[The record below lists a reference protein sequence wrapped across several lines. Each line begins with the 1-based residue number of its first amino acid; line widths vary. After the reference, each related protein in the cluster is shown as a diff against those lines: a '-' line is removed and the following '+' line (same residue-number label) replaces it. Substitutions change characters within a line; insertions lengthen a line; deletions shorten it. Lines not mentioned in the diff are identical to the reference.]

1 MNTCV
6 PAPLPNLHVKLTHV
20 STIIVVAGTI
30 ISFIPLI
37 LVGSSNKL
45 NGITGPSPDIHS
57 GTYTGDD
64 YLSSNTPIVYSP
76 FCRESLIA
84 SLAIGIPFFLDLLLD
99 LFATRSF
106 KDYLDGGKTSDTVR
120 MNLVER
126 SFFIVGVLMSGLT
139 SIAPVNTHFDVII
152 ALWAASTNVTTFLCI
167 APLFIFLERIS
178 TNVRNPKQQMEQTLI
193 AVVCVTMVGILGSW
207 QTIQLP
213 SSAPSYHT
221 ITLVCLILIVVI
233 MAVFVN
239 NLANQSMKHLRKIWN
254 DTAAVTPDNYH
265 GTMDETSTFAIR
277 TPYERIND
285 GWKQLRRQFELNYA
299 VIWVSFAL
307 LVVITSNVWFYID
320 NYVGSFSNYRY
331 GFYNY
336 IKMMANA
343 VVLVVEMRIRT
354 NEVKS
359 GLDVIES
366 RRAFVRFVSH
376 EVRTPLS
383 TAIMGLQLLLEESS
397 EEQAAAAAAAAVVAV
412 GSVATTN
419 AAASLNT
426 RRQEHKDMLR

>member
-1 MNTCV
+1 MDTCV
-6 PAPLPNLHVKLTHV
+6 PTPSIHRMKFIHVASL
-20 STIIVVAGTI
+20 IVIGGTL

-37 LVGSSNKL
+37 LVASNKL
-45 NGITGPSPDIHS
+45 IYDILPSPAIHS
-57 GTYTGDD
+57 GTATNNGDD

-106 KDYLDGGKTSDTVR
+106 KNILDGGKTSDAVR

-126 SFFIVGVLMSGLT
+126 SFFVVGVLMSGLT
-139 SIAPVNTHFDVII
+139 SIAPLNTRFDII
-152 ALWAASTNVTTFLCI
+152 SALWAASTNVTTFLCI
-167 APLFIFLERIS
+167 VPLFMFLERIS

-207 QTIQLP
+207 QTIHLP
-213 SSAPSYHT
+213 SSSPSYHT

-239 NLANQSMKHLRKIWN
+239 NLANQTMKHMRKIWN
-254 DTAAVTPDNYH
+254 DTATQPDDND
-265 GTMDETSTFAIR
+265 GSIDDDPSILTFR
-277 TPYERIND
+277 SPYDRMKD
-285 GWKQLRRQFELNYA
+285 GWKLLRRQFELNYA

-331 GFYNY
+331 GLYNY
-336 IKMMANA
+336 VKMMANA

-354 NEVKS
+354 NELKS

-383 TAIMGLQLLLEESS
+383 TAIMGLQLLLEESK
-397 EEQAAAAAAAAVVAV
+397 EEQATAAAVAATH
-412 GSVATTN
+412 SVAAAN

-426 RRQEHKDMLR
+426 HRQEQRDMLR